1 MFQLVSVGDDHS
13 YRLWHVK
20 SRDYTEEPDEAEGI
34 EGDVEIVDTS
44 FDQRLSE
51 YRQLATPPSVK
62 ISERESD
69 NDVLDLI
76 NKLKYPKPKFQS
88 LDAVFGEEVED
99 DGNDEGWDD
108 YNSDDDIDTDDD
120 DTDDEDIFNN

>member
-1 MFQLVSVGDDHS
+1 
-13 YRLWHVK
+13 
-20 SRDYTEEPDEAEGI
+20 
-34 EGDVEIVDTS
+34 VDTS

-88 LDAVFGEEVED
+88 LDAVFGED

-108 YNSDDDIDTDDD
+108 YYNSDVDIDTDDD
-120 DTDDEDIFNN
+120 DIDSTSSSVLMMKIFSIIY